1 MDWVSTIISS
11 LVGGLGTSYAAKKNL
26 EGQEKS
32 ANYMMEGS
40 MPWDIGGAMGNVTFG
55 DGSVDI
61 GLSPEQQAQYDAYTA
76 EATEQNRLL
85 TALRGESGELAN
97 KYYQQEMALLAPEQ
111 EQERLALESRLFSQG
126 FTPGSTAG
134 ATSSGMLRKAQGDTR
149 LEARRTAEDRVQD
162 LIDNYT
168 NRRNAATTGAMG
180 IAGFGLDLANFG
192 ANVGQGLSG
201 AAQQGGLLMGGA
213 YEAQNAATAGFAT
226 QTGKELGD
234 TYNATPSTVGTQPST
249 GTYFTGN
256 NQSGFK
262 QNTSGG
268 NSVTNY
274 QQQLFSGVH

>member
-1 MDWVSTIISS
+1 MDWVSTIIKS

-32 ANYMMEGS
+32 ANWMMEGS

-85 TALRGESGELAN
+85 TSLRGDAAGDLGD
-97 KYYQQEMALLAPEQ
+97 KYYQQEMALLGPEQ

-180 IAGFGLDLANFG
+180 IAGFGLDLADFG

-213 YEAQNAATAGFAT
+213 YEAQNAARAGFAT

-234 TYNATPSTVGTQPST
+234 TYNATTSTTGTQPST
-249 GTYFTGN
+249 SNYFTGN
-256 NQSGFK
+256 N

>member
-1 MDWVSTIISS
+1 MDWVSTIIKS

-32 ANYMMEGS
+32 ANWMMEGS

-76 EATEQNRLL
+76 EAAEQNRLL
-85 TALRGESGELAN
+85 TSLRGEAAGDLGD

-126 FTPGSTAG
+126 FTPGSTAS

-149 LEARRTAEDRVQD
+149 LEARRTADDRVQD

-180 IAGFGLDLANFG
+180 IAGFGLDLADFG

-213 YEAQNAATAGFAT
+213 YEAQNAARAGFAT
-226 QTGKELGD
+226 ETGKAIGD
-234 TYNATPSTVGTQPST
+234 TYNATTSSTAGTHGPVSFGGGSNVT
-249 GTYFTGN
+249 GTPIVSGN
-256 NQSGFK
+256 Y
-262 QNTSGG
+262 
-268 NSVTNY
+268 SVY
-274 QQQLFSGVH
+274 

>member
-1 MDWVSTIISS
+1 MDWVSLIIKS

-168 NRRNAATTGAMG
+168 NRRNSATTGAMG
-180 IAGFGLDLANFG
+180 IAGFGLDLASFG
-192 ANVGQGLSG
+192 ADVGQGLSG

-213 YEAQNAATAGFAT
+213 YEAQNAARAGFAT
-226 QTGKELGD
+226 QTGKEIGD
-234 TYNATPSTVGTQPST
+234 AYTTTTSSTAGTHGPVSF
-249 GTYFTGN
+249 GGGN
-256 NQSGFK
+256 NVTGAPIVSG
-262 QNTSGG
+262 NY
-268 NSVTNY
+268 SVY
-274 QQQLFSGVH
+274 